1 MQANMPMQVNGL
13 KQRFITAVILVPLF
27 LALLFYLPPVGFLFF
42 TAIVTVFGAFEWSHL
57 MAIQKMRW
65 RFLYAGLVALCL
77 YGSLFIAIR
86 TTLVF
91 ATLGWCAALLLIALY
106 PRGSDWWRNSFFWR
120 GFMGIFVF
128 IPCWVAINFI
138 RNANNNDGI
147 YVLLFLFVLIW
158 GADITAYF
166 VGRKWGKRALA
177 PQVSPKKTWE
187 GFIGAMLSSILI
199 AVIALWATGADYKL
213 WPWAVLLALVTVIFS
228 VVGDLFESLLKRTAG
243 VKDSGS
249 IFPGHGGLLDR
260 MDSLT
265 AAAPIFAF
273 GGMLLGAALGASS

>member
-1 MQANMPMQVNGL
+1 
-13 KQRFITAVILVPLF
+13 
-27 LALLFYLPPVGFLFF
+27 
-42 TAIVTVFGAFEWSHL
+42 
-57 MAIQKMRW
+57 
-65 RFLYAGLVALCL
+65 
-77 YGSLFIAIR
+77 
-86 TTLVF
+86 
-91 ATLGWCAALLLIALY
+91 
-106 PRGSDWWRNSFFWR
+106 
-120 GFMGIFVF
+120 
-128 IPCWVAINFI
+128 
-138 RNANNNDGI
+138 
-147 YVLLFLFVLIW
+147 
-158 GADITAYF
+158 
-166 VGRKWGKRALA
+166 
-177 PQVSPKKTWE
+177 VSPKKTWE